1 MVDIKNIPAEL
12 KTSCRFCVWKFEKRN
27 GQKTKMPYNPANG
40 DRARINDL
48 RTFADFKT
56 TLVTYAMGGYDGI
69 GIAVGSGIGA
79 FDIDHCIRED
89 GTLNDTADTVLS
101 IFPTAYVEKSPSGK
115 GLRGF
120 FHVPEDYVY
129 DKTVYYINNRSK
141 GLEVYMPGATNRFVT
156 VTGDVYRTGEIPND
170 ETAMTTLLDTLMKR
184 NKQVQQTHF
193 QHHSYLDDEAV
204 IAHANEASNS
214 EKFKKLFAGEW
225 EDLYGSQSDAD
236 MALLSI
242 LAFWCGCDE
251 EQMDRIFR
259 TSGLMRPKW
268 DRKQAGSTYGAIS
281 IRNTVNTCASVYIPV
296 NAQDI
301 VDEEFA
307 NLDEDVEYQ
316 PDLSKITLTLSE
328 MAPHS
333 NPRYGREEIGMGNAF
348 ADYFKPIARYN
359 SERGI
364 WYVYDGSVWRADSEN
379 LRVAEL
385 AKLLAD
391 KLYLFALEIKEE
403 DARKRFIERVK
414 KLQLRRNRDTMIK
427 DAKSVFPLAMK
438 NFDRDIYLFNMA
450 NGTLD
455 LRTGEFRDHRPEDFL
470 TKVSPVVY
478 DPEAKCDRFI
488 RFMDEVM
495 MGDKDTARYTQKA
508 LGYAL
513 SGDTRMECFFILYGA
528 TSRNGKGTLMET
540 FLRLMGDYGRNADPV
555 LLAMKFNA
563 QSNGPTE
570 ELARLAGSRFVNISE
585 PEKKLTIDA
594 ALTKRLTGNDTIT
607 ARYLHENSFEFRAGF
622 KIFIN
627 TNYRPN
633 ITDLTLFHSGRVKMI
648 PFNRHFNENEQDRGL
663 KALFADPDNLSGI
676 FNWVFE
682 GFKMFIREGLEM
694 PQAVKDA
701 TADYEL
707 ESDKVGQFANLCLRH
722 AKGEELRCAAVF
734 DIYKRWCEA
743 NNTKALSQPN
753 FKKELEQKYTY
764 EVRRPWKEKGNA
776 TAFWNDC
783 AWVQE
788 EDDGGDVLKGS
799 APEHIEKLIQDSVSE
814 TNEEFSELK
823 D

>member
-79 FDIDHCIRED
+79 FDIDYCIRED

-236 MALLSI
+236 MAFLSI

-281 IRNTVNTCASVYIPV
+281 IRNTVNTCASVYISV

-307 NLDEDVEYQ
+307 NLDSDDKEAERP
-316 PDLSKITLTLSE
+316 PDISKLTLSLEE
-328 MAPHS
+328 MAPHT
-333 NPRYGREEIGMGNAF
+333 NPRYGRDEIGLGNMF
-348 ADYFKPIARYN
+348 ADFFKPIARYN

-364 WYVYDGSVWRADSEN
+364 WFVYDGVVWQPDMEN
-379 LRVAEL
+379 LKVAEL
-385 AKLLAD
+385 AKYLAD
-391 KLYLFALEIKEE
+391 KLYLFALKITEE
-403 DARKRFIERVK
+403 DVRKRFIDRVR
-414 KLQLRRNRDTMIK
+414 KLQQRKHRDTMLK
-427 DAKSVFPLAMK
+427 DAKSVFPLSMK
-438 NFDRDIYLFNMA
+438 QYDQDIYLFNCK

-455 LRTGEFRDHRPEDFL
+455 LRTMEFREHRPEDFL
-470 TKVSPVVY
+470 TKVSPVIY
-478 DPEAKCDRFI
+478 APDADCPRWRTFI
-488 RFMDEVM
+488 TEIMQ
-495 MGDKDTARYTQKA
+495 GDKARADYLQKA
-508 LGYAL
+508 IGYSL
-513 SGDTRMECFFILYGA
+513 TGDTRMECLFILYGP
-528 TSRNGKGTLMET
+528 TSRNGKGTTMESI
-540 FLRLMGDYGRNADPV
+540 LRIMGEYGKNADPTM
-555 LLAMKFNA
+555 LQAKFNS
-563 QSNGPTE
+563 QSGGPSE
-570 ELARLAGSRFVNISE
+570 EIARLAGSRFVNISE
-585 PEKKLTIDA
+585 PEKKITLDA

-607 ARYLHENSFEFRAGF
+607 ARYLHENSFEFRPNF

-627 TNYRPN
+627 TNHRPN
-633 ITDLTLFHSGRVKMI
+633 ITDLTLFESGRIKII
-648 PFNRHFNENEQDRGL
+648 PFDRHFEENEQDNDL
-663 KALFADPDNLSGI
+663 KSTFAKPENMSGI
-676 FNWVFE
+676 LNWMLE
-682 GFKMFIREGLEM
+682 GYKLFRSQGLAM
-694 PQAVKDA
+694 PDSVVQA
-701 TADYEL
+701 TTDYQIF
-707 ESDKVGQFANLCLRH
+707 SDKMGQFFDECIEE
-722 AKGEELRCAAVF
+722 KEGCELRRGAVYTRYKEWCGENGYRAEAA
-734 DIYKRWCEA
+734 K
-743 NNTKALSQPN
+743 NLN
-753 FKKELEQKYTY
+753 
-764 EVRRPWKEKGNA
+764 
-776 TAFWNDC
+776 
-783 AWVQE
+783 QE
-788 EDDGGDVLKGS
+788 
-799 APEHIEKLIQDSVSE
+799 IEKRYKTARKRPNDGASSSTTPMVLDVAFTASE
-814 TNEEFSELK
+814 ESKEDFAPLTS
-823 D
+823 

>member
-170 ETAMTTLLDTLMKR
+170 ETAMTALLDTLMKR

-236 MALLSI
+236 MAFLSI

-281 IRNTVNTCASVYIPV
+281 IRNTVNTCVPFTFLSTRRTSWMRSLQILTLMIKRRSGHRTSASSRCRWKKWLRTRIRATAGMRLVWATCSPIFLSLLHGTTV
-296 NAQDI
+296 NA
-301 VDEEFA
+301 A
-307 NLDEDVEYQ
+307 SG
-316 PDLSKITLTLSE
+316 LS
-328 MAPHS
+328 
-333 NPRYGREEIGMGNAF
+333 
-348 ADYFKPIARYN
+348 
-359 SERGI
+359 
-364 WYVYDGSVWRADSEN
+364 
-379 LRVAEL
+379 
-385 AKLLAD
+385 
-391 KLYLFALEIKEE
+391 
-403 DARKRFIERVK
+403 
-414 KLQLRRNRDTMIK
+414 
-427 DAKSVFPLAMK
+427 
-438 NFDRDIYLFNMA
+438 
-450 NGTLD
+450 
-455 LRTGEFRDHRPEDFL
+455 
-470 TKVSPVVY
+470 
-478 DPEAKCDRFI
+478 
-488 RFMDEVM
+488 M
-495 MGDKDTARYTQKA
+495 ME
-508 LGYAL
+508 L
-513 SGDTRMECFFILYGA
+513 SG
-528 TSRNGKGTLMET
+528 SRTWRTLRWQS
-540 FLRLMGDYGRNADPV
+540 LR
-555 LLAMKFNA
+555 
-563 QSNGPTE
+563 
-570 ELARLAGSRFVNISE
+570 NIWQISC
-585 PEKKLTIDA
+585 IC
-594 ALTKRLTGNDTIT
+594 
-607 ARYLHENSFEFRAGF
+607 LH
-622 KIFIN
+622 
-627 TNYRPN
+627 
-633 ITDLTLFHSGRVKMI
+633 
-648 PFNRHFNENEQDRGL
+648 
-663 KALFADPDNLSGI
+663 
-676 FNWVFE
+676 
-682 GFKMFIREGLEM
+682 
-694 PQAVKDA
+694 
-701 TADYEL
+701 
-707 ESDKVGQFANLCLRH
+707 
-722 AKGEELRCAAVF
+722 
-734 DIYKRWCEA
+734 
-743 NNTKALSQPN
+743 
-753 FKKELEQKYTY
+753 
-764 EVRRPWKEKGNA
+764 
-776 TAFWNDC
+776 
-783 AWVQE
+783 
-788 EDDGGDVLKGS
+788 
-799 APEHIEKLIQDSVSE
+799 
-814 TNEEFSELK
+814 
-823 D
+823 

>member
-1 MVDIKNIPAEL
+1 MVDIKNIPAKL
-12 KTSCRFCVWKFEKRN
+12 KSDCRFCVWKFEKRS

-56 TLVTYAMGGYDGI
+56 TLMSYAMGGYDGI
-69 GIAVGSGIGA
+69 GIAVGNGIGA

-89 GTLNDTADTVLS
+89 GTLNDTAATVLS

-120 FHVPEDYVY
+120 FCVPEDFVY

-170 ETAMTTLLDTLMKR
+170 ETAMTTLLDSLMKR
-184 NKQVQQTHF
+184 NKQVQNTQLR
-193 QHHSYLDDEAV
+193 HHSYLDDDAV
-204 IAHANEASNS
+204 IAHAEEAGNS
-214 EKFKKLFAGEW
+214 DKFKRLFAGDW
-225 EDLYGSQSDAD
+225 EDLYDSQSDAD

-259 TSGLMRPKW
+259 TSGLMRDKW
-268 DRKQAGSTYGAIS
+268 DRQQAGTTYGAIS
-281 IRNTVNTCASVYIPV
+281 IRNTVNTCAAVYVPV

-301 VDEEFA
+301 VDEEFTK
-307 NLDEDVEYQ
+307 LDEDESFQ
-316 PDLSKITLTLSE
+316 PDLSKITATLEE
-328 MAPHS
+328 MAPHT
-333 NPRYGREEIGMGNAF
+333 NPRYGRDEIGMGNAF
-348 ADYFKPIARYN
+348 ADYFKSIARYN

-364 WYVYDGSVWRADSEN
+364 WYVYDGTIWRADSEN

-391 KLYLFALEIKEE
+391 KLYVFALTITEE
-403 DARKRFIERVK
+403 DARKRFIDRVR
-414 KLQLRRNRDTMIK
+414 KLQLRRNRDTMVK
-427 DAKSVFPLAMK
+427 DAKSVYPLSMK

-455 LRTGEFRDHRPEDFL
+455 LRTGDFREHRPEDYL
-470 TKVSPVVY
+470 TKVSPVEY
-478 DPEAKCDRFI
+478 DPDAKCDRFV

-495 MGDKDTARYTQKA
+495 MGDKDTIRYTQKA

-528 TSRNGKGTLMET
+528 TSRNGKGTLMES

-555 LLAMKFNA
+555 MLAMKFNA

-607 ARYLHENSFEFRAGF
+607 ARFLHENSFEFRASF

-627 TNYRPN
+627 TNYQPN

-648 PFNRHFNENEQDRGL
+648 PFNRHFEESEQDKGL
-663 KALFADPDNLSGI
+663 KAFFAQPENMSGI
-676 FNWVFE
+676 FNWVYE
-682 GFKMFIREGLEM
+682 GFKLFIKEGLEM

-707 ESDKVGQFANLCLRH
+707 ESDKVGQFCALCLQQK
-722 AKGEELRCAAVF
+722 KGEELRSVAVF
-734 DIYKRWCEA
+734 DIYMRWCEA
-743 NNTKALSQPN
+743 NNIKALSQPN
-753 FKKELEQKYTY
+753 FKKEMERRFVY
-764 EVRRPWKEKGNA
+764 EIRRPWKEKGNS
-776 TAFWNDC
+776 TTFLNDC
-783 AWVQE
+783 TWAQEE
-788 EDDGGDVLKGS
+788 EDDVGVLTAS
-799 APEHIEKLIQDSVSE
+799 APEHIEKLIQK
-814 TNEEFSELK
+814 TQAAEFSEV
-823 D
+823 

>member
-1 MVDIKNIPAEL
+1 MMDIKNIPGKL
-12 KTSCRFCVWKFEKRN
+12 KTTCQFCVWKFEKRN
-27 GQKTKMPYNPANG
+27 GQKTKMPYNPATG
-40 DRARINDL
+40 ERARINDL

-69 GIAVGSGIGA
+69 GIAVGNGVGA

-120 FHVPEDYVY
+120 FCVPEDYVY

-184 NKQVQQTHF
+184 NKQVQQNHF

-214 EKFKKLFAGEW
+214 DKFKKLYAGDW

-281 IRNTVNTCASVYIPV
+281 IRNTVNTCSAVYMPV

-301 VDEEFA
+301 VDEEFSK
-307 NLDEDVEYQ
+307 LDEDEEYQ
-316 PDLSKITLTLSE
+316 PDISKITLTLEE

-364 WYVYDGSVWRADSEN
+364 WYVYDGSVWRADAEN

-391 KLYLFALEIKEE
+391 KLYVFALTITEE
-403 DARKRFIERVK
+403 DARKRFIDRVR

-455 LRTGEFRDHRPEDFL
+455 LRTGEFREHRPEDFL
-470 TKVSPVVY
+470 TKVSPVEY
-478 DPEAKCDRFI
+478 DPDAKCDRFI

-495 MGDKDTARYTQKA
+495 MGDKDTIRYTQKA

-528 TSRNGKGTLMET
+528 TSRNGKGTLMES

-648 PFNRHFNENEQDRGL
+648 PFNRHFKENEQDRGL
-663 KALFADPDNLSGI
+663 KAQFAEPENMAGI
-676 FNWVFE
+676 FNWVYE
-682 GFKMFIREGLEM
+682 GFKLFLKEGLEM
-694 PQAVKDA
+694 PQAVKEA

-722 AKGEELRCAAVF
+722 AKGEELRSVAVF

-743 NNTKALSQPN
+743 NNIKALSQPN
-753 FKKELEQKYTY
+753 FKKEMEQRYVY

-776 TAFWNDC
+776 TTFLNDC
-783 AWVQE
+783 AWAQE
-788 EDDGGDVLKGS
+788 EEEEDTDVLSDS
-799 APEHIEKLIQDSVSE
+799 APEHIERLIQKTQV
-814 TNEEFSELK
+814 TEFSET
-823 D
+823 

>member
-170 ETAMTTLLDTLMKR
+170 ETAMTTLLNTLMKR

-236 MALLSI
+236 MAFLSI

-307 NLDEDVEYQ
+307 NLDADDKEAERP
-316 PDLSKITLTLSE
+316 PDITKLTLTLEE
-328 MAPHS
+328 MAPHT
-333 NPRYGREEIGMGNAF
+333 NPRYGRDEIGLGNMF
-348 ADYFKPIARYN
+348 ADFFKPIARYN

-364 WYVYDGSVWRADSEN
+364 WFVYDGVVWQPDMEN
-379 LRVAEL
+379 LKVAEL

-391 KLYLFALEIKEE
+391 KLYLFALKITEE
-403 DARKRFIERVK
+403 DVRKRFIDRVR
-414 KLQLRRNRDTMIK
+414 KLQQRKHRDTMLK
-427 DAKSVFPLAMK
+427 DAKSVFPLSMK
-438 NFDRDIYLFNMA
+438 QYDQDIYLFNCK

-455 LRTGEFRDHRPEDFL
+455 LRTMEFREHRPEDFL
-470 TKVSPVVY
+470 TKVSPVIY
-478 DPEAKCDRFI
+478 DPDADCPRWRTFI
-488 RFMDEVM
+488 TEIMQ
-495 MGDKDTARYTQKA
+495 GDNARADYLQKA
-508 LGYAL
+508 IGYSL
-513 SGDTRMECFFILYGA
+513 TGDTKMECLFILYGP
-528 TSRNGKGTLMET
+528 TSRNGKGTTMESI
-540 FLRLMGDYGRNADPV
+540 LRIMGEYGKNADPTM
-555 LLAMKFNA
+555 LQAKFNS
-563 QSNGPTE
+563 QSGGPSE
-570 ELARLAGSRFVNISE
+570 EIARLAGSRFVNISE
-585 PEKKLTIDA
+585 PEKKITLDA

-607 ARYLHENSFEFRAGF
+607 ARYLHENSFEFRPNF

-627 TNYRPN
+627 TNHRPN
-633 ITDLTLFHSGRVKMI
+633 ITDLTLFESGRIKII
-648 PFNRHFNENEQDRGL
+648 PFDRHFEENEQDKDL
-663 KALFADPDNLSGI
+663 KSTFAKPENMSGI
-676 FNWVFE
+676 LNWMLE
-682 GFKMFIREGLEM
+682 GYKLFRSQGLAM
-694 PQAVKDA
+694 PDSVVQA
-701 TADYEL
+701 TTDYQIF
-707 ESDKVGQFANLCLRH
+707 SDKMGQFFDECIEE
-722 AKGEELRCAAVF
+722 KEGCELRRGAVYTRYKEWCGENGYRAEAA
-734 DIYKRWCEA
+734 K
-743 NNTKALSQPN
+743 NLN
-753 FKKELEQKYTY
+753 
-764 EVRRPWKEKGNA
+764 
-776 TAFWNDC
+776 
-783 AWVQE
+783 QE
-788 EDDGGDVLKGS
+788 
-799 APEHIEKLIQDSVSE
+799 IEKRYKTARKRPNDGASSSTTPMVLDVAFTTSE
-814 TNEEFSELK
+814 ESKEDFAPLTS
-823 D
+823 

>member
-12 KTSCRFCVWKFEKRN
+12 KSSCQFCVWKFEKRN
-27 GQKTKMPYNPANG
+27 GQKTKMPYNPATG
-40 DRARINDL
+40 ERARINDL

-69 GIAVGSGIGA
+69 GIAVGNGIGA

-101 IFPTAYVEKSPSGK
+101 IFSTAYVEKSPSGK

-170 ETAMTTLLDTLMKR
+170 ETAMVNLLDKLMKR
-184 NKQVQQTHF
+184 NKQVQQNHF

-214 EKFKKLFAGEW
+214 DKFKKLYAGEW

-259 TSGLMRPKW
+259 TSGLMRDKW

-281 IRNTVNTCASVYIPV
+281 IRNTVNTCVSVYIPV

-301 VDEEFA
+301 VDEEFTR
-307 NLDEDVEYQ
+307 LDEDEAFQ
-316 PDLSKITLTLSE
+316 PDLSKITATLEE
-328 MAPHS
+328 MVPHT
-333 NPRYGREEIGMGNAF
+333 NPRYGRDEIGMGNAF
-348 ADYFKPIARYN
+348 ADYFKSIARYN

-364 WYVYDGSVWRADSEN
+364 WYVYDGTVWRADSEN

-391 KLYLFALEIKEE
+391 KLYVFALTITEE
-403 DARKRFIERVK
+403 DARKRFIDRVR
-414 KLQLRRNRDTMIK
+414 KLQLRRNRDTMVK
-427 DAKSVFPLAMK
+427 DAKSVYPLSMK

-455 LRTGEFRDHRPEDFL
+455 LRTGEFRDHRPEDYL
-470 TKVSPVVY
+470 TKVSPVEY
-478 DPEAKCDRFI
+478 DPDAKCDRFV

-495 MGDKDTARYTQKA
+495 MGDKDTIRYTQKA

-528 TSRNGKGTLMET
+528 TSRNGKGTLMES

-555 LLAMKFNA
+555 MLAMKFNA

-607 ARYLHENSFEFRAGF
+607 ARFLHENSFEFRASF

-627 TNYRPN
+627 TNYQPN

-648 PFNRHFNENEQDRGL
+648 PFNRHFEESEQDKGL
-663 KALFADPDNLSGI
+663 KAFFAQPENMSGI
-676 FNWVFE
+676 FNWVYE
-682 GFKMFIREGLEM
+682 GFKLFIKEGLEM

-707 ESDKVGQFANLCLRH
+707 ESDKVGQFCALCLQRK
-722 AKGEELRCAAVF
+722 KGEELRSAAVF
-734 DIYKRWCEA
+734 DIYMRWCEA
-743 NNTKALSQPN
+743 NNIKALSQPN
-753 FKKELEQKYTY
+753 FKKEMERRFVY
-764 EVRRPWKEKGNA
+764 EIRRPWKEKGNS
-776 TAFWNDC
+776 TTFLNDC
-783 AWVQE
+783 TWAQEE
-788 EDDGGDVLKGS
+788 EDDAGVLTSS
-799 APEHIEKLIQDSVSE
+799 APEHIEKLIQK
-814 TNEEFSELK
+814 TQAAEFSEV
-823 D
+823 